1 MKSNIYAKN
10 SNLPWSRCYFYS
22 KQTARHKVNKCIV
35 TTSMKPHFLGKMH
48 QRVNNTNTMIS
59 TYTSI
64 SRSSSHFCLYILT
77 SFFVIVTICVGFLW
91 NIYTHWSQKCQCAS
105 GKELYKMYIFKWVS
119 FYTLSNKPTNER
131 ISRAV
136 EHNALVKMCVDLGVD
151 LLIRGFNHLRQ
162 LSTVNWTHMQ
172 IHTISL

>member
-1 MKSNIYAKN
+1 MLFLQQTNRSTQ
-10 SNLPWSRCYFYS
+10 S
-22 KQTARHKVNKCIV
+22 KYIV

-64 SRSSSHFCLYILT
+64 NRSSSHFCLYILT

-105 GKELYKMYIFKWVS
+105 GEELYKMYIFKWVS
-119 FYTLSNKPTNER
+119 FYSLHTFEQTNKWTDFSSSWAQCVGKN
-131 ISRAV
+131 
-136 EHNALVKMCVDLGVD
+136 MC
-151 LLIRGFNHLRQ
+151 GFGCWFIDSWIQPPSATFNCEL
-162 LSTVNWTHMQ
+162 NTHANN
-172 IHTISL
+172 TISL